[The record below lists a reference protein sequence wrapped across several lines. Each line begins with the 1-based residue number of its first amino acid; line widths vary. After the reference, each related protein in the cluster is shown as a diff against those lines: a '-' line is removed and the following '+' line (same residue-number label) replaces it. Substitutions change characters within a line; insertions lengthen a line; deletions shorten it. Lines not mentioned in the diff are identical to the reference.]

1 MPVPEFVGEKM
12 PKNARKLLMLLSL
25 VIAVGAA
32 ANGLC
37 AGPDLAAPKD
47 NYNTFCSKCHGPS
60 GQGNG
65 PAAATLH
72 TQPRNYTDC
81 AKMSKITDDTL
92 FKAIKDGGAS
102 VGLSAEMPSWSK
114 GLDDDEIHGL
124 VGYVRSFCKQ

>member
-1 MPVPEFVGEKM
+1 MPVPELAGEKM
-12 PKNARKLLMLLSL
+12 PKNARKLLIVLTFAIPMA
-25 VIAVGAA
+25 IAATALG
-32 ANGLC
+32 
-37 AGPDLAAPKD
+37 AGPDLAAAKD
-47 NYNTFCSKCHGPS
+47 NYNTFCSKCHGAT

-124 VGYVRSFCKQ
+124 VAYVRSFCKQ